1 MVCHIRPAL
10 RRASPLIILLLM
22 TFSSAN
28 GLLKEQAGKYDWL
41 KQNIGDV
48 KFARI
53 QRDRIFVASRAGA
66 IAALNPADGSI
77 AWRVLLDKG
86 QEATALETAGGVAIV
101 LTSSG
106 LLRAFGPQGQ
116 LQWEAFLPG
125 TDVGCTGQA
134 GLGIAPDGNTILV
147 GCGEAVAAFSV
158 KSGRRAWR
166 SVLNGPSYGTSSV
179 FVSESTATIASI
191 PAR

>member
-1 MVCHIRPAL
+1 MVCNIRPAL
-10 RRASPLIILLLM
+10 RRAPPLIILFLM

-28 GLLKEQAGKYDWL
+28 ALLKEQAGKYDWL
-41 KQNIGDV
+41 KQNIGDI

-86 QEATALETAGGVAIV
+86 QEATGLEAVAGVAVV

-125 TDVGCTGQA
+125 TDLGCTGQA
-134 GLGIAPDGNTILV
+134 GLGLTADGNTIIV
-147 GCGEAVAAFSV
+147 GCGEAVGAFSV
-158 KSGRRAWR
+158 NNGRRDWR
-166 SVLNGPSYGTSSV
+166 SALNGPSYGTSSV
-179 FVSESTATIASI
+179 FVSEGTATVASI